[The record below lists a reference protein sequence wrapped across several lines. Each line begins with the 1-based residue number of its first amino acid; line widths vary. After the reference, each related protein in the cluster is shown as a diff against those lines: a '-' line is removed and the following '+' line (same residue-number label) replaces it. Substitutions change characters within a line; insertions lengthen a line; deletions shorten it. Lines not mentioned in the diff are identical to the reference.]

1 LNSIKRRS
9 IIFIL
14 SDFISVPG
22 WEKPL
27 TLLNRHHEVIAVRL
41 WDSRER
47 ELPDVGPVIMEDSE
61 TGEQLYIDTHDR
73 TFRQR
78 YQALTLQRESVLEDN
93 FKRAGVDVL
102 SLSTED
108 DLVRA
113 IMRFAAMRVK
123 RRR

>member
-1 LNSIKRRS
+1 LNAIKRRS
-9 IIFIL
+9 IVFIL

-22 WEKPL
+22 WERPL
-27 TLLNRHHEVIAVRL
+27 TLLNQHHEVIAVRL
-41 WDSRER
+41 WDPRET
-47 ELPDVGPVIMEDSE
+47 ELPDVGPIIMEDAE

-73 TFRQR
+73 RFRQR
-78 YQALTLQRESVLEDN
+78 FQELSLQREATLEKS

-113 IMRFAAMRVK
+113 IVRFAALREK